1 MDRHIQS
8 QGAFDSGVILLE
20 VLTPPNK
27 TITYPHVA
35 QVFRVRRERTDIKS
49 DAKSI
54 TYAYGIT
61 SVSSADASARQL
73 MAWNR
78 GH

>member
-35 QVFRVRRERTDIKS
+35 QVFRVRRERKS

-73 MAWNR
+73 LAWNR